1 MKELILSFED
11 TEQLKLVIES
21 TYFTKGDMGKK
32 TDNVDCLTIGKDEMM
47 YKVLNG
53 MSYPRVKIKND
64 KILGTLTCDIVPH
77 NDTFTLRPASDICVK
92 QHKKYTFY

>member
-1 MKELILSFED
+1 MKELVLSFED

-21 TYFTKGDMGKK
+21 TYFIKGNMGRK
-32 TDNVDCLTIGKDEMM
+32 TDNADCLTIGKGEMIH
-47 YKVLNG
+47 KVLSG
-53 MSYPRVKIKND
+53 MSYPKVKIKNI

-77 NDTFTLRPASDICVK
+77 NDTFTLRPASIICVK

>member
-47 YKVLNG
+47 
-53 MSYPRVKIKND
+53 
-64 KILGTLTCDIVPH
+64 
-77 NDTFTLRPASDICVK
+77 
-92 QHKKYTFY
+92 